1 MKGKIYCIYHN
12 NTICYVGST
21 TRTLN
26 KRWSNYRSAHNT
38 PNSKEYDYKI
48 HRMMREHGISNFHIE
63 LLETVEV
70 THERELCSIE
80 DDWIDTFKELDFE
93 LYNTRGAYV
102 TLEETR
108 QKELAY
114 NNQKIPCPLC
124 GKVTSRA
131 HLRRHQRSS
140 NCI

>member
-1 MKGKIYCIYHN
+1 MIGNIYCIYDN
-12 NTICYVGST
+12 NEICYVGST
-21 TRTLN
+21 IQALK
-26 KRWSNYRSAHNT
+26 KRWNDYRSHHDN
-38 PNSKEYDYKI
+38 PNSQNYDRKI
-48 HRMMREHGISNFHIE
+48 SMMMRKHGISNFKME